1 VDLRRRIS
9 IGLPAALEFEEFR
22 SVITEF
28 EDYLYGLYFSP
39 PLPIAAMHTRLVLT
53 SLYAREGAERDAL
66 RCIDFAR
73 SRGLRL
79 ELAINATDDER
90 TALAALDY
98 AIDRGIEPEEIV
110 ALESFGELARER
122 FPDARLVYSYNN
134 CVRDADAIEAIPD
147 SFDDVVLGGACI
159 RQRAFLDRL
168 RERGFGTRLL
178 LNNGCSFNCG
188 WCRESARCAPTFEFN
203 LASEGVTRLYALQS
217 ILPEELAER
226 YEESPPDLVKLS
238 TRPSDL
244 STFRGMIASY
254 VEGRASP
261 WIDRDPEAWRLWC
274 RLSHFMPHFSDLELD
289 AIAVIKDAIWE
300 GLTFEGTVS

>member
-1 VDLRRRIS
+1 MDLRRRIS

-22 SVITEF
+22 SVVSEF
-28 EDYLYGLYFSP
+28 EEYLYGLYFSP

-79 ELAINATDDER
+79 ELAINATDDAR
-90 TALAALDY
+90 TAQAALDY
-98 AIDRGIEPEEIV
+98 AFDRGIEPEEIV
-110 ALESFGELARER
+110 ALESFGELARAR

-134 CVRDADAIEAIPD
+134 CVRSVEAIEAIPD

-159 RQRAFLDRL
+159 RHRAFVDRL

-178 LNNGCSFNCG
+178 VNNGCSFDCG
-188 WCRESARCAPTFEFN
+188 WCRESVLCAPTFEAN
-203 LASEGVTRLYALQS
+203 LAREGVARLYALQS
-217 ILPEELAER
+217 ILPEELADR
-226 YEESPPDLVKLS
+226 YEASPPDLIKLS
-238 TRPSDL
+238 TRPSDR

-254 VEGRASP
+254 VEGGASS
-261 WIDRDPEAWRLWC
+261 WISRDAEAWRFWC
-274 RLSHFMPHFSDLELD
+274 RLSHFIPYFGELELG
-289 AIAVIKDAIWE
+289 AITDIKDAIWE